1 MNWFYDVYQFSFDG
15 LMEYLKK
22 IIVGYGFIFFVNLF
36 YSTAYL
42 LRMSTILWTVPDSGP
57 NLFPTL

>member
-22 IIVGYGFIFFVNLF
+22 IIVDVIFFVNLF

-42 LRMSTILWTVPDSGP
+42 LKMSTILWIVPESGP
-57 NLFPTL
+57 NLFATL